1 MRGYTHTFIETFVTV
16 SNHMVP
22 KHPHFQ
28 KSIQYTFV
36 TVSNHIV
43 PKPYYAII
51 FLELAFVTMSN
62 HIVPKPRRLL
72 FSFQQLTINTSSPIV
87 VTRAFACHCGAIQS
101 TILSELLSNKE
112 SDDSIDVGL
121 KTSTNERLLLF
132 NLIFFNHFIN
142 INNVFDNFTCFPYM
156 FNSKTIKMFFESD
169 INIKFKISW

>member
-16 SNHMVP
+16 SNQIVP
-22 KHPHFQ
+22 KLQNKNDIPA
-28 KSIQYTFV
+28 TAFV
-36 TVSNHIV
+36 TVSNQ
-43 PKPYYAII
+43 
-51 FLELAFVTMSN
+51 
-62 HIVPKPRRLL
+62 IVPKPRRLL